1 MEEILNHDAL
11 IVEAY
16 FLQECYEICVD
27 LVEKFKKDNKI
38 IMFTL
43 GAIFMIE
50 FHNEKMMTIA
60 NKCDYII
67 GNMEEALA
75 LINNDKNGKKEII
88 KEGEKNY
95 KKIFENFQK
104 KLEKS
109 NNRIAIITNGSE
121 SVICSK
127 YNLDKNQLEF
137 IIQCFTEQIKIR

>member
-1 MEEILNHDAL
+1 
-11 IVEAY
+11 
-16 FLQECYEICVD
+16 
-27 LVEKFKKDNKI
+27 
-38 IMFTL
+38 MFTL

-60 NKCDYII
+60 NRCDYII
-67 GNMEEALA
+67 GNKEEALT

-137 IIQCFTEQIKIR
+137 IIQCFTEQIKLR